1 MVSKMKKRRPVG
13 RPATGT
19 RNFITINF
27 SREIKEAVR
36 RYLLKRELDTG
47 ERMNVSEYIA
57 QAVLERLKRDRAE
70 I

>member
-1 MVSKMKKRRPVG
+1 MPAKMQKRKPVG

-19 RNFITINF
+19 GNYVTIHF
-27 SREIKEAVR
+27 SREVKESVR

-47 ERMNVSEYIA
+47 ERMNISEYIA

>member
-19 RNFITINF
+19 GTFATVHIN
-27 SREIKEAVR
+27 REVREAVR

-47 ERMNVSEYIA
+47 ERMNISEYIA
-57 QAVLERLKRDRAE
+57 TAVLERLKRDRAE

>member
-1 MVSKMKKRRPVG
+1 MPAKMQKRRPVG

-19 RNFITINF
+19 GNYVTLHF
-27 SREIKEAVR
+27 SREVKEAVR

-47 ERMNVSEYIA
+47 ERMNVAEYIS

>member
-19 RNFITINF
+19 GTFATVHIN
-27 SREIKEAVR
+27 REVREAVR

-47 ERMNVSEYIA
+47 GADEH
-57 QAVLERLKRDRAE
+57 Q
-70 I
+70 